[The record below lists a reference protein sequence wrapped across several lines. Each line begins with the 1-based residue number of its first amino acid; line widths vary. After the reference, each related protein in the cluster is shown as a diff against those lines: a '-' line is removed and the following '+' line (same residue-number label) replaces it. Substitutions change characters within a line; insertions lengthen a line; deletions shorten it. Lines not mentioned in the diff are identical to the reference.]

1 VVQKKPPS
9 LPNINP
15 PMYTSFLVHIN
26 QHIATVSF
34 NRPDKANALHEKA
47 WEEMP
52 LIFRE
57 LHENPEVRVIILQG
71 EGRNFCAGIDLTVLM
86 NLQRFNTISCEGR
99 KREALRGFIFKLQ
112 NAITAIEECRK
123 PVIAAIHGA
132 CIGGG
137 VDIVAACDMRYC
149 TEDAYFSIKEIDLG
163 LVADIGTLQRLPK
176 ILQPGIVAEM
186 AYTGRNVPGTE
197 AATIGLCNRTYTSQ
211 EDLQKG
217 VQELATTIAAKSPL
231 CIRGTK
237 EMLLYTRDH
246 TVAESLN
253 YMTAW
258 NASMLLS
265 NDLLE
270 AFAANMEKR
279 SPKFEG

>member
-1 VVQKKPPS
+1 
-9 LPNINP
+9 
-15 PMYTSFLVHIN
+15 MYLVAFKTKRIIMPTSFLVEIKD
-26 QHIATVSF
+26 HIATVSF
-34 NRPDKANALHEKA
+34 NRPEKANALHEAA

-52 LIFRE
+52 RIFQE
-57 LHENPEVRVIILQG
+57 LHDNEEVRVIILAG
-71 EGRNFCAGIDLTVLM
+71 EGRNFCAGIDLSLLM
-86 NLQRFNTISCEGR
+86 GLQRFNEIGCEGR
-99 KREALRGFIFKLQ
+99 KREKLRGFIFKLQ
-112 NAITAIEECRK
+112 AAITAIEECRK
-123 PVIAAIHGA
+123 PVLAAVHGA

-137 VDIVAACDMRYC
+137 VDIVSACDMRYC

-186 AYTGRNVPGTE
+186 AYTGRKVDGGE
-197 AATIGLCNRTYTSQ
+197 AAQIGLCNRVYQNQ
-211 EDLQKG
+211 EELLAG
-217 VQELATTIAAKSPL
+217 VNELAAMIAAKSPL

-270 AFAANMEKR
+270 AFAATMEKR